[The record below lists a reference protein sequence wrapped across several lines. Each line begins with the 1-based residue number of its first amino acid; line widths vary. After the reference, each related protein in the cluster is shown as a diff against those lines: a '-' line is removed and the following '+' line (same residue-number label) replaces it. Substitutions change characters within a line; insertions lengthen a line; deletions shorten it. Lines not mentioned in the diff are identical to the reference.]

1 MTEYILFLI
10 CNLVFVQ
17 LVKIAY
23 MHKFLTKQS
32 SKEIGIEDSLTN
44 TKHKML
50 RINKERMIFS
60 IIATIYLCGTFAGFT
75 GSMLASTDIA
85 IKFKQILDTAVVSLL
100 FYSVLGSIVCGYK
113 RIWYILGV
121 FLIGFCSYWLMIAKM
136 FI

>member
-32 SKEIGIEDSLTN
+32 SKEIAINDSLTN
-44 TKHKML
+44 TKHRL
-50 RINKERMIFS
+50 LYVNKERMIFS

-75 GSMLASTDIA
+75 GAMLASTDIA

-100 FYSVLGSIVCGYK
+100 FYSVLGSIACGYK